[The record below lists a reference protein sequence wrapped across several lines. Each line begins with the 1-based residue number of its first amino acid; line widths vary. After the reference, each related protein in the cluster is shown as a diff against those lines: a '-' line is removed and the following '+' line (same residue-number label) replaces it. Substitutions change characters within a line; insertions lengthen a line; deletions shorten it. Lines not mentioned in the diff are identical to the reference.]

1 MVGELNTSQWRAEDG
16 RARIPAGRRLRVI
29 FRQGPRGIRQA
40 SRSEEAAPR
49 AGGKHRLAKGGSRQ
63 APGFRPFRGVAVVVS
78 AAALAAAAFA
88 VGTNHGSPPSPHR
101 TQATISTTPN
111 STSPV
116 AVAAKYVKSLD
127 PSMKLSTD
135 QLAKLITEL
144 RARVRNAGP
153 ARPQQLQA
161 TSSSTR
167 ATLDVSYWNH
177 TYWFGHW
184 DVAMMTGLSAVAVV
198 ALLLTTGPIGVGT
211 AWAIVGGVMGL
222 MATAFFSGYC
232 AYYVVP
238 QHRGGLYH
246 C

>member
-1 MVGELNTSQWRAEDG
+1 MNEHIQPGDAFASPVTGSQRA
-16 RARIPAGRRLRVI
+16 
-29 FRQGPRGIRQA
+29 
-40 SRSEEAAPR
+40 
-49 AGGKHRLAKGGSRQ
+49 GKHRLPRSRWTTHVR
-63 APGFRPFRGVAVVVS
+63 AWRTVAVVVS
-78 AAALAAAAFA
+78 AGALAAAAFA
-88 VGTNHGSPPSPHR
+88 VTTSHGAAPSPAR

-144 RARVRNAGP
+144 RARVRNGGP
-153 ARPQQLQA
+153 ARPQQVQA
-161 TSSSTR
+161 TSSSTV
-167 ATLDVSYWNH
+167 TLDVSYWNH

-184 DVAMMTGLSAVAVV
+184 DVAMMAGLSAVAVV

-211 AWAIVGGVMGL
+211 AWGIVGAVMGII
-222 MATAFFSGYC
+222 ATAFFSGYC
-232 AYYVVP
+232 AYYVTT
-238 QHRGGLYH
+238 QHRGGTYH

>member
-1 MVGELNTSQWRAEDG
+1 MNQHIETGGAFASPVTGTHA
-16 RARIPAGRRLRVI
+16 AAGQRWPD
-29 FRQGPRGIRQA
+29 QPG
-40 SRSEEAAPR
+40 SR
-49 AGGKHRLAKGGSRQ
+49 AGGKHRLAGDSRRRLHS
-63 APGFRPFRGVAVVVS
+63 FRPFRGIAVVVS
-78 AAALAAAAFA
+78 TAALAVAAFA
-88 VGTNHGSPPSPHR
+88 VTTSHGAAPSPAR
-101 TQATISTTPN
+101 AQATISTTLN

-153 ARPQQLQA
+153 ARPQQVQA

-184 DVAMMTGLSAVAVV
+184 DVAMMAGLSAVAVV

-211 AWAIVGGVMGL
+211 AWGIVGTVMGII
-222 MATAFFSGYC
+222 ATAFFSGYC
-232 AYYVVP
+232 AYYVTT
-238 QHRGGLYH
+238 QHRGGIYH

>member
-1 MVGELNTSQWRAEDG
+1 MNEYIQFEDVLASPVTEIQG
-16 RARIPAGRRLRVI
+16 VARESRPEEAGRR
-29 FRQGPRGIRQA
+29 G
-40 SRSEEAAPR
+40 S
-49 AGGKHRLAKGGSRQ
+49 GKHRLATSSHRQ
-63 APGFRPFRGVAVVVS
+63 AGGFRPFRGIAVVVS
-78 AAALAAAAFA
+78 TAALAVAGFLVTTSHGAA
-88 VGTNHGSPPSPHR
+88 PSPAR
-101 TQATISTTPN
+101 AQATISTTLN

-184 DVAMMTGLSAVAVV
+184 DVAVMTGLSAVAVV
-198 ALLLTTGPIGVGT
+198 ALLLTTGPISVGM
-211 AWAIVGGVMGL
+211 AWQIVGGVMGL

-232 AYYVVP
+232 AYYVVT
-238 QHRGGLYH
+238 QHRGGFYH

>member
-1 MVGELNTSQWRAEDG
+1 MNEYIQFEDVLASPVTG
-16 RARIPAGRRLRVI
+16 IQGVARE
-29 FRQGPRGIRQA
+29 
-40 SRSEEAAPR
+40 SRSEEAR
-49 AGGKHRLAKGGSRQ
+49 RRGSGKHRLATSSHRQ
-63 APGFRPFRGVAVVVS
+63 AAGFRPFRSIAVVVS
-78 AAALAAAAFA
+78 TAALAVAAFA
-88 VGTNHGSPPSPHR
+88 VTTSHGAAPSPAR
-101 TQATISTTPN
+101 AQATISTTLN

-184 DVAMMTGLSAVAVV
+184 DVAMMAGLSAVAVV

-211 AWAIVGGVMGL
+211 AWAIVGTVMSII
-222 MATAFFSGYC
+222 ATAFFSGYC
-232 AYYVVP
+232 AYYVTT

>member
-1 MVGELNTSQWRAEDG
+1 MNEYIQFEDVLASPVTG
-16 RARIPAGRRLRVI
+16 IQAVARE
-29 FRQGPRGIRQA
+29 
-40 SRSEEAAPR
+40 SRSEEAGR
-49 AGGKHRLAKGGSRQ
+49 RDRGKHRLATSSHRQ
-63 APGFRPFRGVAVVVS
+63 AAGFRPFRTIAVVVS
-78 AAALAAAAFA
+78 TAALAATAFA
-88 VGTNHGSPPSPHR
+88 VTTSHGAAPSPAR
-101 TQATISTTPN
+101 AQATISTTLN

-184 DVAMMTGLSAVAVV
+184 DVAMMTGLSAVAIV

>member
-1 MVGELNTSQWRAEDG
+1 MNEYIQFEDVLASPVTG
-16 RARIPAGRRLRVI
+16 IQGVARE
-29 FRQGPRGIRQA
+29 
-40 SRSEEAAPR
+40 SRSEEAGR
-49 AGGKHRLAKGGSRQ
+49 RGSGKHRLATSSHRQ
-63 APGFRPFRGVAVVVS
+63 AAGFRPFRGIAVVVS
-78 AAALAAAAFA
+78 TAALAVAAFA
-88 VGTNHGSPPSPHR
+88 VTTSHGAAPSPAR
-101 TQATISTTPN
+101 AQATISTTLN

-184 DVAMMTGLSAVAVV
+184 DVAMMTGLSAAAIV
-198 ALLLTTGPIGVGT
+198 ALLVSTGPITVGIAWTGVS
-211 AWAIVGGVMGL
+211 IVMG
-222 MATAFFSGYC
+222 AIYTAFFSGYC

-238 QHRGGLYH
+238 QHRAGIYH